1 MPDKTFT
8 DAAYEFMEGLESRK
22 RWMAVV
28 IVTCFVLGPA
38 GLGFDWIVFDHSKGG
53 LADLASNPL
62 IVITAI
68 ASIVIITYG
77 LNRYFLVKKWENRLE
92 QLEQLEETIYKEVL
106 SSSKEF
112 S

>member
-1 MPDKTFT
+1 MPEKTFT

-38 GLGFDWIVFDHSKGG
+38 GLGFDWYVVEHQKGE

-68 ASIVIITYG
+68 VSIIIITFG
-77 LNRYFLVKKWENRLE
+77 INRYFLIKKWKNQLE

-106 SSSKEF
+106 SSKEF
-112 S
+112 N